1 MKKQATLL
9 FLHAICIQLF
19 AQQSS
24 GVFPASPNS
33 NAVEKYGSIPIGYYN
48 GSLPIQLPLPGL
60 KTKNG
65 FELPIHIQYN
75 SNGVKVNDYPG
86 ILGMS
91 WNLMAGG
98 VISRNILGGDDFG
111 PAGYYHN
118 PMRLPEAPVSDS
130 CNAAGSN
137 YWNQM
142 IQLSNQGKSP
152 FTPDARPDEFYFQ
165 AAALQGKFQYLPDKV
180 PMFFPFM
187 NVQVYATYRQI
198 GVPGSQALS
207 FRLIDELHN
216 TYHFN
221 EMEFNTISFLPGGN
235 PLGPYIAAVHL
246 TDIVTKDGEQ
256 IHFEYEK
263 FSYSYQLQ
271 LQDVYSVSPECGH
284 ASQHERTIQ
293 IMQVNT
299 PILKS
304 IAYHNQLVEFNYY
317 PAAVFNQKQLLLQS
331 ISYSTLSTLTKQ
343 FQFTYDIDLS
353 KERAWLTHME
363 QVPIG
368 NYTGVHPSYDF
379 DYYFPDSLP
388 NRLALTQDYWG
399 YYNSNPSNMSM
410 APSIPNGLFQT
421 TCNLINDQLDNRPI
435 VSRQSDTTRAR
446 YGSLKK
452 MVYPTG
458 GYTIF
463 EMEPH
468 VFKHPDLNKYA
479 FKDSLYGAGLR
490 IRRIRSYDIDNK
502 LLLSKGLH
510 YIGGLLMAVPLHFYQ
525 SVHSCGNVVSFRM
538 NSSSAP
544 IIQPQFAAKGQLV
557 GYDKVEEFL
566 EDSNGINN
574 GKTSRLFFNQVSK
587 QVAPISIG
595 SRWRSSAFYLPVF
608 DFENSLLFYQPNTP
622 INEQYACM
630 NGSLRDES
638 IYGLYGTQFKLVE
651 RNEYLYERVDLPKIN
666 GKMAQFPQ
674 CPSHTFLN
682 CDYLVYYQYTN
693 DPSINRLKQKNTYRY
708 GKGLNG
714 ITTINPM
721 ITHEKFEYDPLLFYR
736 ITKRIIGNSLLWET
750 TAFTYL
756 NADYQPFNHHDFYR
770 PTYLSSQSEFRNDF
784 LCSKK
789 TMVYNSEW
797 QCVKELQLNSNL
809 QYQLVHQPLQYETN
823 YLYHPDRSIASRLQL
838 PISNRA
844 FIWNTEFDQI
854 GLEINLADTSDV
866 AYSSF
871 EPGLNHR
878 INDVMSYA
886 ENTETAKTG
895 QWILNLSQTQLQV
908 SLKPNTY
915 TLSFWYR
922 GTTDQIHLALQN
934 AKIISQS
941 STGSNP
947 SEWAFYETVF
957 TTKHAIQCM
966 LTGDLQIDEFK
977 VVPIQSSVTTK
988 NYTVQ
993 GLQSVCHPDH
1003 SINYYQYDA
1012 FGNVAVIA
1020 NKEGHILQSVQTNF
1034 SH

>member
-19 AQQSS
+19 AQQTT

-33 NAVEKYGSIPIGYYN
+33 NAIEKYGSIPIGYYN

-75 SNGVKVNDYPG
+75 SNGVKVNDYPS

-91 WNLMAGG
+91 WSLMAGG

-111 PAGYYHN
+111 PTGYYHN
-118 PMRLPEAPVSDS
+118 PMRLPDAPVSDS

-207 FRLIDELHN
+207 FRLIDEQQN

-221 EMEFNTISFLPGGN
+221 EMEFNTISYLPGGN

-256 IHFEYEK
+256 IHFEYDR
-263 FSYSYQLQ
+263 FAYSYQLQ
-271 LQDVYSVSPECGH
+271 LQDVYSVSPDCGH

-293 IMQVNT
+293 IMRVNT

-317 PAAVFNQKQLLLQS
+317 PASVFNQKQLLLQS
-331 ISYSTLSTLTKQ
+331 ISYSTLSTITKQ
-343 FQFTYDIDLS
+343 FQFTYDIDLL

-363 QVPIG
+363 QMPVGSYAGI
-368 NYTGVHPSYDF
+368 HPSYDF
-379 DYYFPDSLP
+379 EYLFPDSLP

-399 YYNSNPSNMSM
+399 YYNSNPSNLSM
-410 APSIPNGLFQT
+410 APSIPNGLFQNA
-421 TCNLINDQLDNRPI
+421 CNLTNDQLDNRPV
-435 VSRQSDTTRAR
+435 VSRETDTTRAS

-458 GYTIF
+458 GYTLLD
-463 EMEPH
+463 MESH

-490 IRRIRSYDIDNK
+490 IRRIRNYDVDNK
-502 LLLSKGLH
+502 LLLSKRLQ
-510 YIGGLLMAVPLHFYQ
+510 YDGGLIMAVPLNYYQ
-525 SVHSCGNVVSFRM
+525 SVHSCGNTVSFRM
-538 NSSSAP
+538 NSCSAP
-544 IIQPQFAAKGQLV
+544 IIQPQYAAKGQLV
-557 GYDKVEEFL
+557 GYEKVEEFL
-566 EDSNGINN
+566 EDSSGINN
-574 GKTSRLFFNQVSK
+574 GKISRLFFNQVSK
-587 QVAPISIG
+587 PDPPISLG

-608 DFENSLLFYQPNTP
+608 DFENSLLFYQAHTP
-622 INEQYACM
+622 MNEQYACI
-630 NGSLRDES
+630 NGNLLDES
-638 IYGLYGTQFKLVE
+638 IYRLHGSQYQLAE
-651 RNEYLYERVDLPKIN
+651 RNEHIYELVNLPKIK
-666 GKMAQFPQ
+666 GKMAQFPL
-674 CPSHTFLN
+674 CPTNTFLN

-693 DPSINRLKQKNTYRY
+693 DPSFYRLKQKNSYKY
-708 GKGLNG
+708 AKGFNRNTVLNS
-714 ITTINPM
+714 M
-721 ITHEKFEYDPLLFYR
+721 LMYEKYEYDPILFYR
-736 ITKRIIGNSLLWET
+736 VNKYIKGNSLNWQT
-750 TAFTYL
+750 TTYTYL
-756 NADYQPFNHHDFYR
+756 NADYQPANSNDFYR
-770 PTYLSSQSEFRNDF
+770 PTYLSAQTDFRNDF
-784 LCSKK
+784 LCSRK
-789 TMVYNSEW
+789 TMVYNTEW
-797 QCVKELQLNSNL
+797 QIVKQLQMYTNL
-809 QYQLVHQPLQYETN
+809 QYQLVQQPLQYETN
-823 YLYHPDRSIASRLQL
+823 YLYYPDRSIASQLQL
-838 PISNRA
+838 PIAQTA
-844 FIWNTEFDQI
+844 FIWNTDFDQI
-854 GLEINLADTSDV
+854 GLEINLADTADV

-871 EPGLNHR
+871 EPGLSHR
-878 INDVMSYA
+878 INDVM
-886 ENTETAKTG
+886 NFTEYSDFAKTG
-895 QWILNLSQTQLQV
+895 QWLLNLSQTILEV
-908 SLKPNTY
+908 NLKPNTY
-915 TLSFWYR
+915 NLSFWFK
-922 GTTDQIHLALQN
+922 GPADQVHLNLPGAQ
-934 AKIISQS
+934 IISQS
-941 STGSNP
+941 NSGSDP

-957 TTKHAIQCM
+957 ITKQPIQST

-977 VVPIQSSVTTK
+977 VHPIQASLTSK
-988 NYTVQ
+988 NYTSQ
-993 GLQSVCHPDH
+993 GLQSVCNPDH
-1003 SINYYQYDA
+1003 SMLYYQYDA

-1020 NKEGHILQSVQTNF
+1020 NKEGNILQSIQTNF